1 MSVPMLAQGSDYYRL
16 IAGALSSVRGYSG
29 VSEFYN
35 REFNHYFDNSQWR
48 TLLDVGDENRT
59 GRFTQVIKGRDIP
72 VMASYVADD
81 GDAPLIGNTGF
92 ELQNLE
98 MPKSK
103 LAYMFNEKS
112 VEDGAFLLSN
122 GARNFN
128 SRAIFNSFLRDNVN
142 LIGGMNVLRSYST
155 YQAESLGAIRTTA
168 ENKAGGMIGIDID
181 FRVPATN
188 RKKVGFGSAPK
199 FAWSNAK
206 ADPVQDLL
214 DMVDFADNSFI
225 NYGVFRMNKAT
236 FNLLLNHASTRRR
249 VLVWKTGGMV
259 QESLIG
265 EIHVGRDDLRNYLSD
280 SLGLPAI
287 EVVDW
292 KATSQVLDK
301 ASQGIKYKGL
311 TAFADNVVLLR
322 PKGKFGFYDWKRPN
336 NLFSTAT
343 NPLYYAEGGLTSIQQ
358 IVSTATK
365 SATFTAEGIGIPIP
379 YDVTQL
385 IYLDISKTA

>member
-1 MSVPMLAQGSDYYRL
+1 MIPMLAQNSDYYNL
-16 IAGALSSVRGYSG
+16 ITGSLNSVRGYSDI
-29 VSEFYN
+29 SEFYS
-35 REFNHYFDNSQWR
+35 REFNKYFDSSQWR
-48 TLLDVGDENRT
+48 SLLDVGDENRT

-112 VEDGAFLLSN
+112 VEEGAFLVSN
-122 GARNFN
+122 GAREFN
-128 SRAIFNSFLRDNVN
+128 SQSIFNSFLRDNVN
-142 LIGGMNVLRSYST
+142 LIGGINVLRSYSAL
-155 YQAESLGAIRTTA
+155 QAESLGAIRTTA

-181 FRVPATN
+181 FRVPSSN

-214 DMVDFADNSFI
+214 DLVAFGDKEFI
-225 NYGVFRMNKAT
+225 DYGVFRMNKAT
-236 FNLLLNHASTRRR
+236 FNVLLNHPATRRR

-259 QESLIG
+259 QESLIS

-292 KATSQVLDK
+292 RATSQVLD
-301 ASQGIKYKGL
+301 ASTQSIKYKGL

-322 PKGKFGFYDWKRPN
+322 PAGKFGVYDWKRPN
-336 NLFSTAT
+336 NLFAT
-343 NPLYYAEGGLTSIQQ
+343 QSNPLYYAEGGMTAVQQLTS
-358 IVSTATK
+358 TRTK

-379 YDVTQL
+379 YDVTQCV
-385 IYLDISKTA
+385 YLDISKTA